1 MLLLMDR
8 PSLGHAL
15 LVPELWDPLSSRG
28 WGGAATGLVQQAVAQ
43 DAWSKP
49 VGAQHR
55 EWRKEVTPG
64 AQQGLTPHPQ

>member
-43 DAWSKP
+43 DAWSK
-49 VGAQHR
+49 GHSNLA
-55 EWRKEVTPG
+55 
-64 AQQGLTPHPQ
+64 A